1 MSIKSRTGNSK
12 AKTRNRYLRVALI
25 CFLALPLSESL
36 AQSLQVGIAKN
47 AIGTLLVIRSDGIED
62 RLRGEGALQLFEGDI
77 LKTEANGQALIILR
91 DGTQVALNEKTTM
104 RMLARWEKA
113 KGSTPI
119 LRMNQGEVWLKTER
133 GPKPV
138 EVETPVAV
146 AATQD
151 AELNIKVLP
160 DGQSVLTTINGVVE
174 FGTAFGT
181 CPIRTGSISYGNRG
195 ARCTK
200 PEATDAKAAAAWT
213 KALVK

>member
-1 MSIKSRTGNSK
+1 MSIILKTGNSK
-12 AKTRNRYLRVALI
+12 PKNPNRYYGLVLI
-25 CFLALPLSESL
+25 CFLALPLSETL
-36 AQSLQVGIAKN
+36 AQTLQIGIAKN
-47 AIGTLLVIRSDGIED
+47 AIGTLLVVRSDGIED
-62 RLRGEGALQLFEGDI
+62 RLRGEGSLQLFEGDV

-91 DGTQVALNEKTTM
+91 DGTQVALNENTTM
-104 RMLARWEKA
+104 KMLARWEKT

-119 LRMNQGEVWLKTER
+119 LRMNRGEVWLKTER

-151 AELNIKVLP
+151 AELNLKVLP
-160 DGQSVLTTINGVVE
+160 DGQSVLTTINGLVE

-200 PEATDAKAAAAWT
+200 PEATDPKAATSWM
-213 KALVK
+213 KVVGK

>member
-1 MSIKSRTGNSK
+1 MSINMR
-12 AKTRNRYLRVALI
+12 TRNIYYSCVII
-25 CFLALPLSESL
+25 CLLALPASKSL
-36 AQSLQVGIAKN
+36 AQSLQIGLAKS

-62 RLRGEGALQLFEGDI
+62 RLRGEGSLQLFEGDV

-91 DGTQVALNEKTTM
+91 DGTQVALNENTTM
-104 RMLARWEKA
+104 KMLSRWEKA

-151 AELNIKVLP
+151 AELNLKVLA
-160 DGQSVLTTINGVVE
+160 DGQSVLTTINGLVE

-200 PEATDAKAAAAWT
+200 PEATDAKATTSWI
-213 KALVK
+213 KVVGK